1 MSNKYEREIEEILRN
16 LEHTEPKKGFGP
28 KRGPRT
34 PRERRRMGSIRLSFV
49 EWCLLIASIAA
60 LIAGG
65 WAYAVGAAN
74 VITGI
79 IALIGFVF
87 ILLVAFSH
95 YLTRPRY
102 SPSSTRYNN
111 VTSLHRNPLSRLAAS
126 WHLLMLKLR
135 YRNRNDRER

>member
-16 LEHTEPKKGFGP
+16 LERTEPKKGFGP

-34 PRERRRMGSIRLSFV
+34 PRERRRMASIRLGFV

-65 WAYAVGAAN
+65 WAYAAGAN
-74 VITGI
+74 IITGL

-87 ILLVAFSH
+87 VLLVTFSH
-95 YLTRPRY
+95 YLTRPHY
-102 SPSSTRYNN
+102 APSSTRYNN

>member
-16 LEHTEPKKGFGP
+16 LEHDPKRGLGP
-28 KRGPRT
+28 KRDPRR
-34 PRERRRMGSIRLSFV
+34 PRERRPMASIRLSFV

-65 WAYAVGAAN
+65 WAYAAREGN
-74 VITGI
+74 IITGL

-87 ILLVAFSH
+87 VLLVAFSH